1 MNNHLKEGP
10 TKSSVC
16 LPACLPVCL
25 SVYLSACL
33 CVRRSVRHFS
43 QEFVISFFLIICMIV
58 DIGIF
63 KNWQPF
69 FPGNFIFCQICAKR
83 AQNGPKVF
91 FFTFWKIF
99 PLVFSGNNLKWKLIL
114 LLIFYHQSR
123 ICQDSGSRVMGRNDV
138 GQSNCRVLWNVI
150 SQERSGRWSFFGMQ
164 ISIEVFYKLILS
176 FWVCVIRHDQNN
188 QISLHIF
195 QYLQKNVKDEVDFLP
210 AD

>member
-1 MNNHLKEGP
+1 MTALFSRKFHF
-10 TKSSVC
+10 
-16 LPACLPVCL
+16 LPN
-25 SVYLSACL
+25 L
-33 CVRRSVRHFS
+33 C
-43 QEFVISFFLIICMIV
+43 
-58 DIGIF
+58 
-63 KNWQPF
+63 K
-69 FPGNFIFCQICAKR
+69 K
-83 AQNGPKVF
+83 GPKWSQSF

-138 GQSNCRVLWNVI
+138 GQSNCRVLWNVT

-210 AD
+210 ADKRESF